1 MGKLQIACARL
12 GMLETNCYFGY
23 DAQTGGTFIVD
34 PADDAEAI
42 KGWCLANG
50 KRPAAILLTHG
61 HFDHILAAD
70 ALRREFSIEIY
81 AAEAEKPVLENAQYN
96 LSAMWHR
103 PVTLKADQYL
113 KDGQILSLAG
123 FSIKV
128 ISTPGHTAGG
138 LCYYLEKERVLFSGD
153 TLFAGSYGRV
163 DFPTSSMAEMA
174 RSVRERLLTLPEDT
188 IVYPGHGEST
198 DIRSEKKY
206 NPLA

>member
-23 DAQTGGTFIVD
+23 DAQTGGPFIVD

-61 HFDHILAAD
+61 HFDHIMAAD
-70 ALRREFSIEIY
+70 ALRREFSVPIY

>member
-50 KRPAAILLTHG
+50 KRPEAILLTHG
-61 HFDHILAAD
+61 HFDHIMAAD
-70 ALRREFSIEIY
+70 ALRREFSVPVY

-103 PVTLKADQYL
+103 PVTLKADQSL

>member
-61 HFDHILAAD
+61 HFDHIMAAD

>member
-61 HFDHILAAD
+61 HFDHIMAAD
-70 ALRREFSIEIY
+70 ALRREFSVPIY

-198 DIRSEKKY
+198 DISSEKKY

>member
-81 AAEAEKPVLENAQYN
+81 AAESEKPVLENAQYN
-96 LSAMWHR
+96 LSAM
-103 PVTLKADQYL
+103 
-113 KDGQILSLAG
+113 
-123 FSIKV
+123 
-128 ISTPGHTAGG
+128 
-138 LCYYLEKERVLFSGD
+138 
-153 TLFAGSYGRV
+153 
-163 DFPTSSMAEMA
+163 
-174 RSVRERLLTLPEDT
+174 
-188 IVYPGHGEST
+188 
-198 DIRSEKKY
+198 
-206 NPLA
+206 

>member
-198 DIRSEKKY
+198 DISSEKKY

>member
-70 ALRREFSIEIY
+70 ALRREFSMKFTRRRRKSRFWKTHSITC
-81 AAEAEKPVLENAQYN
+81 PPCGTG
-96 LSAMWHR
+96 R
-103 PVTLKADQYL
+103 
-113 KDGQILSLAG
+113 SL
-123 FSIKV
+123 
-128 ISTPGHTAGG
+128 
-138 LCYYLEKERVLFSGD
+138 
-153 TLFAGSYGRV
+153 
-163 DFPTSSMAEMA
+163 
-174 RSVRERLLTLPEDT
+174 
-188 IVYPGHGEST
+188 
-198 DIRSEKKY
+198 
-206 NPLA
+206 

>member
-61 HFDHILAAD
+61 HFDHIMAAD
-70 ALRREFSIEIY
+70 ALRREFSVPIY

>member
-70 ALRREFSIEIY
+70 ALRREFSVPVC

-96 LSAMWHR
+96 LSAMWHK

-198 DIRSEKKY
+198 DISSEKKY

>member
-50 KRPAAILLTHG
+50 KRPEAILLTHG
-61 HFDHILAAD
+61 HFDHIMAAD
-70 ALRREFSIEIY
+70 ALRREFSVPVY

-198 DIRSEKKY
+198 DISSEKKY

>member
-70 ALRREFSIEIY
+70 ALRREFSSEIY
-81 AAEAEKPVLENAQYN
+81 AAEADKPVLENAQYN

-103 PVTLKADQYL
+103 PVTLTADQYL

-174 RSVRERLLTLPEDT
+174 CSVRERLLTLPEDT

>member
-50 KRPAAILLTHG
+50 KRPEAILLTHG

>member
-1 MGKLQIACARL
+1 MGRLQIACAKL

-198 DIRSEKKY
+198 DISSEKKY

>member
-1 MGKLQIACARL
+1 
-12 GMLETNCYFGY
+12 
-23 DAQTGGTFIVD
+23 
-34 PADDAEAI
+34 
-42 KGWCLANG
+42 
-50 KRPAAILLTHG
+50 
-61 HFDHILAAD
+61 
-70 ALRREFSIEIY
+70 
-81 AAEAEKPVLENAQYN
+81 
-96 LSAMWHR
+96 MWHR

>member
-70 ALRREFSIEIY
+70 ALRREFSVPIY

-198 DIRSEKKY
+198 DISSEKKY